1 MIFNNLA
8 LPSSSGEA
16 KIASITAAERSRV
29 IRVGCARNRKPDAS
43 DVSDEVNL
51 LHQTHLNTAESF
63 HEGSHR
69 CTYRI
74 ALTGC
79 HICVP

>member
-29 IRVGCARNRKPDAS
+29 IKVGCARKRKPGGPDL
-43 DVSDEVNL
+43 SDEVNL
-51 LHQTHLNTAESF
+51 SHKTHLDTAEF
-63 HEGSHR
+63 FPEGSHPYT
-69 CTYRI
+69 CHT
-74 ALTGC
+74 ALTGY
-79 HICVP
+79 HIYVP